1 MSDDDR
7 WPWYDPV
14 TTPPP
19 TGVEVIVL
27 MRGGARRF
35 GIRIDG
41 KWKIDGRLMPPSVV
55 TVWTIAPPLPLEV

>member
-41 KWKIDGRLMPPSVV
+41 NW
-55 TVWTIAPPLPLEV
+55 